1 MSPSLRASSLALL
14 LAAAPAQA
22 HDAAPTYERVT
33 FAVNAGTEVPN
44 DTLTVVLA
52 AQRDG
57 PSPRRL
63 GAEVNQAMAWAL
75 ARAKEV
81 PGVQAQT
88 LDYRTQP
95 LYQKGTM
102 SGWRVTQ
109 SLRLES
115 QDAATLAELVGA
127 LQEQLVVQR
136 VDYEVSRAARKT
148 VEDRLIGEA
157 IAGFQAR
164 ARLVAEGHGRRGW
177 RLVRLDVTTSGGEPA
192 PVPRMRAMAAA
203 EAAPPAT
210 LEAGTQTLTVTA
222 SGEIELTP
230 D

>member
-1 MSPSLRASSLALL
+1 MPLPFRPLL
-14 LAAAPAQA
+14 LAAALAAGPALA
-22 HDAAPTYERVT
+22 HDVAPVFERVA
-33 FAVNAGTEVPN
+33 FSVSADSEVAN
-44 DTLTVVLA
+44 DTLVAVLA

-57 PSPRRL
+57 PSPRKL

-81 PGVQAQT
+81 PVVQAQT

-95 LYQKGTM
+95 VYQKGTT

-115 QDAATLAELVGA
+115 RDTAALADLVGA

-136 VDYEVSRAARKT
+136 IDYEVSRERRKT
-148 VEDRLIGEA
+148 AEEQLIAEA
-157 IAGFQAR
+157 IAGFETR
-164 ARLVAEGHGRRGW
+164 ARQVAEGLKRRAW
-177 RLVRLDVTTSGGEPA
+177 RLVRLDLNTGGGPM
-192 PVPRMRAMAAA
+192 PMPRMKAMAAVA
-203 EAAPPAT
+203 DAAPPAA
-210 LEAGTQTLTVTA
+210 LEAGSQTLTVTA

>member
-1 MSPSLRASSLALL
+1 MLPTLRALSLALP
-14 LAAAPAQA
+14 LAVAPAYA

-33 FAVNAGTEVPN
+33 FSVSAGAEVAN
-44 DTLTVVLA
+44 DTLTAVLA

-63 GAEVNQAMAWAL
+63 GTEVNQAMAWAL
-75 ARAKEV
+75 ARAKDV

-95 LYQKGTM
+95 IYQKGTM

-115 QDAATLAELVGA
+115 RDPAALADLVGA

-136 VDYEVSRAARKT
+136 VEYEPSRATRKAA
-148 VEDRLIGEA
+148 EDRLIGEA
-157 IAGFQAR
+157 LAGFQTR
-164 ARLVAEGHGRRGW
+164 ARLVAEGLARRGW
-177 RLVRLDVTTSGGEPA
+177 RLVRLDVASSGGEPA
-192 PVPRMRAMAAA
+192 PLPRMRAMAAA
-203 EAAPPAT
+203 DGAPPAT
-210 LEAGTQTLTVTA
+210 LEAGTQTLTVTV